1 MERLLAKKR
10 MTAVIFLLFIFFYAG
25 FNIKKEFPI
34 LVDKIEE
41 LREEESSM
49 SEMISEIETTINEN
63 VYGRYQFIDAYGYI
77 QKALDKKEENAFEV
91 IKDEQGKLHY
101 TYFTEETNATA
112 KLSDRMKNLND
123 SIRNKDCKLLY
134 LMPPDKYIEG
144 YTTYAT
150 GIPYSMVN
158 ETADQFLAELKSE
171 EVDYID
177 FRDYLKDSG
186 LDMQNVFFDTD
197 HHWKIETVYWAS
209 NVFFEQLQE
218 RYGENIPNE
227 EYYADINNYNQIT
240 YEDCF
245 LGSQGRKT
253 GRYYTG
259 ADDFTLI
266 YPKFATNYEL
276 ESSIMDDMKLTGRFE
291 EALLATPVFRQTNT
305 PYDTDLY
312 MSYMYGNQAY
322 AHIENLDNP
331 DGLNICFIKDSY
343 AVPFAA
349 FTSLRCNH
357 VYLLDP
363 RYYKENMED
372 FINEHDLDYVVVM
385 FSPEDLSEEFFTFGK
400 K

>member
-10 MTAVIFLLFIFFYAG
+10 ITAVLFLLFIFIYGG
-25 FNIKKEFPI
+25 FNMKKEIPI
-34 LVDKIEE
+34 IVEKIKEGKKE
-41 LREEESSM
+41 KVSA
-49 SEMISEIETTINEN
+49 SEMISDIEHTIDEN
-63 VYGRYQFIDAYGYI
+63 VYARYTFIDAYGYI
-77 QKALDKKEENAFEV
+77 QKVLDKKEENAFEV
-91 IKDEQGKLHY
+91 VKDEQGKLHY
-101 TYFTEETNATA
+101 TYFTGETNPTK
-112 KLSDRMKNLND
+112 KLSGRMKNLKD
-123 SIRNKDCKLLY
+123 SIADEDCKLIY
-134 LMPPDKYIEG
+134 LMPMDKYIEG

-158 ETADQFLAELKSE
+158 ETADQFLGELE
-171 EVDYID
+171 EADVDYID

-218 RYGENIPNE
+218 KYGENIPKE
-227 EYYADINNYNQIT
+227 DYYADINNYNQIT

-253 GRYYTG
+253 GRYYAG

-266 YPKFATNYEL
+266 YPKFKTDYVL

-291 EALLATPVFRQTNT
+291 EALLATPVFRQTDT

-322 AHIENLDNP
+322 AHIENLDNT

-349 FTSLRCNH
+349 FSSLRCHH

-363 RYYKENMED
+363 RYYEGSMED

-400 K
+400 

>member
-10 MTAVIFLLFIFFYAG
+10 ITAVLFLLFIFIYGG
-25 FNIKKEFPI
+25 FNMKKEIPI
-34 LVDKIEE
+34 LVEKIKEGKKE
-41 LREEESSM
+41 KVSA
-49 SEMISEIETTINEN
+49 SEMISDIEHTIDEN
-63 VYGRYQFIDAYGYI
+63 VYARYTFIDAYGYI
-77 QKALDKKEENAFEV
+77 QKVLDKKEENAFEV
-91 IKDEQGKLHY
+91 VKDEQGKLHY
-101 TYFTEETNATA
+101 TYFTGETNPTK
-112 KLSDRMKNLND
+112 KLSGRMKNLKD
-123 SIRNKDCKLLY
+123 SIVDEDCKLIY
-134 LMPPDKYIEG
+134 LMPMDKYIEG

-158 ETADQFLAELKSE
+158 ETADQFLGELE
-171 EVDYID
+171 EADVDYID

-218 RYGENIPNE
+218 KYGENIPKE
-227 EYYADINNYNQIT
+227 DYYADINNYNQIT

-253 GRYYTG
+253 GRYYAG

-266 YPKFATNYEL
+266 YPKFKTDYVL

-291 EALLATPVFRQTNT
+291 EALLATPVFRQTDT

-322 AHIENLDNP
+322 AHIENLDNT

-349 FTSLRCNH
+349 FSSLRCHH

-363 RYYKENMED
+363 RYYEGSMED